1 MLVKCDGPESCGRV
15 FHLEK
20 FELAKL
26 DNEVEK
32 TYFTCPHCGKEYVAF
47 YTDPT
52 IRKKQEKIR
61 KLYSP
66 YKIEKLKNEI
76 AEDMKKLRSE
86 IEASTM

>member
-1 MLVKCDGPESCGRV
+1 MLVKCDGPESCGRE

-32 TYFTCPHCGKEYVAF
+32 TYFICPHCGKEYVAF

-52 IRKKQEKIR
+52 IRRKQEKIR
-61 KLYSP
+61 RLYSP

-76 AEDMKKLRSE
+76 AKDMKKLRSE
-86 IEASTM
+86 IEAST

>member
-1 MLVKCDGPESCGRV
+1 MIVKCDGKDGCNQE
-15 FHLEK
+15 FNLEK
-20 FELAKL
+20 LEVAKL

-52 IRKKQEKIR
+52 IRRKQEKIR
-61 KLYSP
+61 RLYSP

-76 AEDMKKLRSE
+76 AEDMKKIRSE
-86 IEASTM
+86 IEASI